1 MQGVIWVLSRVM
13 FFLNGFCR
21 LSAIDR
27 ILIDSLTH
35 NISASPSC
43 CSSCQQQI
51 MWAQII
57 SHGRYISAEVKA
69 DCQNNS
75 DATWRKEKENEPEKR
90 KLFWCL
96 LIPTKT
102 VGWKRLSRFHFPSF
116 KKVCRV
122 CGFFFL

>member
-1 MQGVIWVLSRVM
+1 M

-75 DATWRKEKENEPEKR
+75 DATSERIKKTSLRKENYSG
-90 KLFWCL
+90 
-96 LIPTKT
+96 
-102 VGWKRLSRFHFPSF
+102 VS
-116 KKVCRV
+116 
-122 CGFFFL
+122 